1 MVGDGGSQK
10 LEQEGS
16 ALQFLKAAVEMI
28 GFMETGKATEGSL
41 CICWLMLRVLA
52 LP

>member
-1 MVGDGGSQK
+1 MVGARSWNR
-10 LEQEGS
+10 EE
-16 ALQFLKAAVEMI
+16 ALQFLKVAVEMI
-28 GFMETGKATEGSL
+28 GFMETGKANEGSL

>member
-1 MVGDGGSQK
+1 MVGARSWNR
-10 LEQEGS
+10 EE
-16 ALQFLKAAVEMI
+16 ALQFLKVAVEMI